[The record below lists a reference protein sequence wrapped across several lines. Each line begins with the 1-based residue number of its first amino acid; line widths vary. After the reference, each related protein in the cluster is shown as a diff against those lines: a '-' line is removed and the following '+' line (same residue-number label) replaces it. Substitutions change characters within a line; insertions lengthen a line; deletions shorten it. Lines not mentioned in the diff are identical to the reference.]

1 MRNIRV
7 EWSVGVDSLVNSA
20 VCSISA
26 ISRGQIDARQLSS
39 IRMERNPLSTGT
51 LLYQPENHQ
60 FSIQP
65 SRSLR
70 SNFLNRFAS
79 IQLNLPML
87 SSVFLSTS
95 FGSSWGWGEN
105 FSRAEFSCKLN
116 GDVFKMAS
124 MVAGEADICRRWM
137 KRCQMPHVNS
147 RMRGWG
153 GIWSGFSLLPGLR
166 VLWKWSI
173 ENHLRSE
180 AIWQSRRVATSLQL
194 HRESFNYKPTPSLF
208 TFN

>member
-1 MRNIRV
+1 MRNIRD
-7 EWSVGVDSLVNSA
+7 EWSVGVDSLVNLA

-26 ISRGQIDARQLSS
+26 ISRGKIDALQLSS
-39 IRMERNPLSTGT
+39 IRIERNPLSTGT

-60 FSIQP
+60 FPIQP

-79 IQLNLPML
+79 IELNLPML

-105 FSRAEFSCKLN
+105 FSRAEFSWKLN

-124 MVAGEADICRRWM
+124 MVAAGEADICRRWM
-137 KRCQMPHVNS
+137 KRCQMLHVNS
-147 RMRGWG
+147 RRRGYSKRLFIVTGLKGDQKVKYWKSLK
-153 GIWSGFSLLPGLR
+153 IWS
-166 VLWKWSI
+166 
-173 ENHLRSE
+173 HLT
-180 AIWQSRRVATSLQL
+180 ITTSLDIL
-194 HRESFNYKPTPSLF
+194 SIASRVI
-208 TFN
+208 